1 MSKICVIVPT
11 YNEAQNLPKLIT
23 QTERALQGLDFEVMI
38 VDDSSPDGTAKIAE
52 KLNRIY
58 GNVKISVRAKKLG
71 LGSALIAGLKAGL
84 SNEDVECLVTLDA
97 DFSHD
102 PNEIPRLLRAAKLAD
117 LVQGSRYIQNG
128 TVVNWGFKRRLV
140 SLVAN
145 FVCRFLLR
153 TSIHDCTGNFRVY
166 SRKCAETIVNSTA
179 SGGFEWV
186 VEAMVVA
193 NKSGFKVKEIPITF
207 IDRKQ
212 GKTKLKSSTVLKWGL
227 FAIRN
232 VFSPRALVSGQAGH
246 VSFTSQKSSIAS
258 VTDTPPIASTTMYAL
273 SSTSPDLS
281 DHAESML
288 FVKSTE

>member
-1 MSKICVIVPT
+1 MSKICVVVPT
-11 YNEAQNLPKLIT
+11 YNEAQNLPELIA

-38 VDDSSPDGTAKIAE
+38 VDDNSPDGTARIAE
-52 KLNRIY
+52 KLDRIY
-58 GNVKISVRAKKLG
+58 GNVKINVREKKSG
-71 LGSALIAGLKAGL
+71 LGSALIAGLKVGL
-84 SNEDVECLVTLDA
+84 SNEDVEYLVTLDA

-140 SLVAN
+140 SFVAN
-145 FVCRFLLR
+145 FICRFLLR
-153 TSIHDCTGNFRVY
+153 TSIRDCTGNFRVY

-179 SGGFEWV
+179 SRGFEWV

-193 NKSGFKVKEIPITF
+193 NKSGYKVKEIPITF
-207 IDRKQ
+207 MDRKQ

-227 FAIRN
+227 FAVRN
-232 VFSPRALVSGQAGH
+232 VFSPRSLGSGQAGH
-246 VSFTSQKSSIAS
+246 VSFISQKLSIAT
-258 VTDTPPIASTTMYAL
+258 VADTLPIASTTMYAL

-281 DHAESML
+281 DHAESTL
-288 FVKSTE
+288 LVNSIE

>member
-1 MSKICVIVPT
+1 MSKICVVVPT
-11 YNEAQNLPKLIT
+11 YNEAQNLPKLIA

-58 GNVKISVRAKKLG
+58 GNVKISVRAKKSG

-140 SLVAN
+140 SFVAN
-145 FVCRFLLR
+145 FICRLLLR
-153 TSIHDCTGNFRVY
+153 TSIRDCTGNFRVY

-212 GKTKLKSSTVLKWGL
+212 GKTKAEEFHCFEMGIVCREKS
-227 FAIRN
+227 
-232 VFSPRALVSGQAGH
+232 VFGEVSGFGP
-246 VSFTSQKSSIAS
+246 SWSS
-258 VTDTPPIASTTMYAL
+258 
-273 SSTSPDLS
+273 
-281 DHAESML
+281 
-288 FVKSTE
+288 

>member
-1 MSKICVIVPT
+1 MSKICVVVPT
-11 YNEAQNLPKLIT
+11 YNEAQNLPRLIT

-58 GNVKISVRAKKLG
+58 GNVKISVRAKKSG

-84 SNEDVECLVTLDA
+84 SDEDVECLVTLDA

-117 LVQGSRYIQNG
+117 LVQGSRYVQNG

-140 SLVAN
+140 SFVAN
-145 FVCRFLLR
+145 FICRFLLR
-153 TSIHDCTGNFRVY
+153 TSIRDCTGNFRVY

-193 NKSGFKVKEIPITF
+193 NKNGFKVKEIPITF

-212 GKTKLKSSTVLKWGL
+212 GKTKLKSSTVLKWAF
-227 FAIRN
+227 FAMRN
-232 VFSPRALVSGQAGH
+232 LFSPRSVVSGQAGQ
-246 VSFTSQKSSIAS
+246 VSFTSQKSSIAT
-258 VTDTPPIASTTMYAL
+258 VTDKLPITSTTMYAL